1 DLIGLLGRREIA
13 MDDADAAGLSDGNG
27 QPRFGNGVHCRG
39 QDRDTDR
46 DFLGDAGGD
55 VRFAGQDLGAPRQEE
70 HVVEGQ
76 SNIRVDDRAASGHAH
91 LLRLVWALLPRSA
104 EGGARKTSLR
114 TGLACWTDSMYQ
126 MPGPW
131 ESARRS
137 AANVRLRR
145 GFSVV

>member
-1 DLIGLLGRREIA
+1 
-13 MDDADAAGLSDGNG
+13 
-27 QPRFGNGVHCRG
+27 QPPFGDGVHCRG

-55 VRFAGQDLGAPRQEE
+55 VGFARQNLGAPRQEE

-91 LLRLVWALLPRSA
+91 LLRLVWALLPHPT

-114 TGLACWTDSMYQ
+114 TGLACWTNSMYQ
-126 MPGPW
+126 MPGTW
-131 ESARRS
+131 ESARPC
-137 AANVRLRR
+137 AAKVPVKR
-145 GFSVV
+145 GLSP